1 VTGDLPAEY
10 ATPEARRRIALIAS
24 SFARLLGR
32 PLVTADGDSIAA
44 LWEAPVAIVAH
55 GTEPDPLFFFANRAA
70 LSAFAATSEQFI
82 GMPSRLSAEAP
93 LRDERQALL
102 DQVAEHGFI
111 DNYSG
116 IRVRLSG
123 ERFRIEQALVWN
135 LLDADGTR
143 HGQAAAFAL

>member
-1 VTGDLPAEY
+1 MSGELPAAY
-10 ATPEARRRIALIAS
+10 AAPEARRRIALVAS
-24 SFARLLGR
+24 SFEQLLGR
-32 PLVTADGDSIAA
+32 PLVAANGDSIDA
-44 LWEAPVAIVAH
+44 LWRAPLAIVAH

-70 LSAFAATSEQFI
+70 LTAFAATSEQFI

-93 LRDERQALL
+93 QRDARQALL
-102 DQVAEHGFI
+102 DQVRERGFI

-135 LLDADGTR
+135 LLDADGIR
-143 HGQAAAFAL
+143 HGQAAAFAV